1 MSHRPKDMG
10 QHYFVEELDSPKG
23 TTGPVADLSWK
34 PPSPSHRDVGLSH
47 IFDRLLCLKHKHP
60 GDHESEVSS
69 KKQNLAIVWGGSSSN
84 TEAGGASVSL
94 PLNQSSI
101 AFERKACRR
110 GSKTIAIKDS
120 KRCGRK
126 KVGTSLSGTDLE
138 LVEVSV
144 SQSPDYSDERVQ
156 CDVSVEEILFDDDLQ
171 NLHVVETKS
180 HDSKLQNVL
189 DTCIFNLYQYSSRTQ
204 QYIKWRLQQIAA
216 SSNQFKSRLD
226 RADFSH
232 FETAAT
238 PMKQQLHN
246 NYTPWLELEAK
257 QQLNK
262 WPW

>member
-101 AFERKACRR
+101 ASERKACRR

-138 LVEVSV
+138 LVEVLEVVDDGVVVGGHGKGGGTGEVGIGWGCDGGSGLGELMEEKV
-144 SQSPDYSDERVQ
+144 GMRGVDRERGARSIVQ
-156 CDVSVEEILFDDDLQ
+156 RERERAVDV
-171 NLHVVETKS
+171 
-180 HDSKLQNVL
+180 
-189 DTCIFNLYQYSSRTQ
+189 
-204 QYIKWRLQQIAA
+204 
-216 SSNQFKSRLD
+216 
-226 RADFSH
+226 
-232 FETAAT
+232 
-238 PMKQQLHN
+238 
-246 NYTPWLELEAK
+246 
-257 QQLNK
+257 
-262 WPW
+262 